1 MEEIFEVD
9 HSGFFKGIATF
20 PGLCGCLAV
29 VHVYEGE
36 KALGWHAAGMDLA
49 NKLSEEQRRINK
61 MIKSSAVEASD
72 GRFEDWFDM
81 VRENPG
87 KTYLCGPNAD
97 DVAREF
103 FKVEEENCV
112 RTKKGPV
119 DVMFDV
125 KRLKF
130 NVL

>member
-36 KALGWHAAGMDLA
+36 KALGWHAAGLDLA
-49 NKLSEEQRRINK
+49 MKLSKEQREMYL

-72 GRFEDWFDM
+72 GRFDDWFDL
-81 VRENPG
+81 VKKNPG
-87 KTYLCGPNAD
+87 VTYLCGPNAD
-97 DVAREF
+97 DVARKF

-112 RTKKGPV
+112 RTRKGPV
-119 DVMFDV
+119 DVEFDL
-125 KRLKF
+125 KELKF